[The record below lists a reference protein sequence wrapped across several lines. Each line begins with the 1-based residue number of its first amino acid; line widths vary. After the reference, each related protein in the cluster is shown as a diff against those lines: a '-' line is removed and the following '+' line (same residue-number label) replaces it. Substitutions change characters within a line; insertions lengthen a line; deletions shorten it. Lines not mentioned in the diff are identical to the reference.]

1 VHSGRAGSDHDPI
14 DGEFTDIFFDQ
25 VLSGV
30 GAEITIV
37 PGYLHP
43 RKGTGKRSEF
53 TTIDCGSDV
62 RATVTD
68 VNADLLH
75 NQISNVKISREC
87 GIK

>member
-1 VHSGRAGSDHDPI
+1 VHSGGAGSDDHPV
-14 DGEFTDIFFDQ
+14 DGEFTDIFLDQ

-37 PGYLHP
+37 PGYLHS

-53 TTIDCGSDV
+53 TTIDCGGDI

-68 VNADLLH
+68 VNADMLIH
-75 NQISNVKISREC
+75 
-87 GIK
+87 

>member
-1 VHSGRAGSDHDPI
+1 VHSRGAGSDDNAV

-37 PGYLHP
+37 PGDLYS
-43 RKGTGKRSEF
+43 REGTGKRNEF
-53 TTIDCGSDV
+53 TTIDCGSDI

-68 VNADLLH
+68 VNADICFH
-75 NQISNVKISREC
+75 K
-87 GIK
+87 